1 MELMVKP
8 PNIPRWKIKFK
19 YADGSEVETKIYYE
33 DKQAAYDLWSKNFEV
48 ISIEQDTD
56 TSYIDFINQIIAK
69 SELISQNIKKQLYKY
84 SHNGSYILV
93 KLYTDGKAYYDYCE
107 YQRWDCKAP
116 FNPITWKI
124 SNPKEFCKLFEDDA
138 VKLPQGYVVTPKE
151 IKKMK
156 AQKFYNKNG
165 EVLWVDDLGYIYNA
179 DKFDLPNKGNKAEWE
194 KFHDNENA
202 VLVKYTF
209 ATSSNSYG
217 NPETDWFESEEAFLQ
232 FCASENPNIP
242 VVCLKSSY
250 EILKIGYQK
259 RKPEDRKSILRL
271 PYINLDAELAYGS
284 RPEDIA
290 LTWSKKCSKR
300 WQNSRF
306 YCYDFLCE
314 VIKAYKEWRAKN
326 E

>member
-1 MELMVKP
+1 MELMVKL

-19 YADGSEVETKIYYE
+19 YADGSEGETKIYYE
-33 DKQAAYDLWSKNFEV
+33 DKQAAYDLWNKNFEV

-69 SELISQNIKKQLYKY
+69 SELINQNIKKQLYKY
-84 SHNGSYILV
+84 WHNGSYILV
-93 KLYTDGKAYYDYCE
+93 RLYTDGKAYYDYCE
-107 YQRWDCKAP
+107 YQRWDCTP
-116 FNPITWKI
+116 FNPITWTV
-124 SNPKEFCKLFEDDA
+124 SNPKEFCKLFEYDT

-179 DKFDLPNKGNKAEWE
+179 DKADLPGKYNKAEWK

-202 VLVKYTF
+202 VLVNYTF

-217 NPETDWFESEEAFLQ
+217 TSHTEWFESKEAFLR
-232 FCASENPNIP
+232 FCASESSIP
-242 VVCLKSSY
+242 ITHLKSSY
-250 EILKIGYQK
+250 EILKVGYQGK
-259 RKPEDRKSILRL
+259 KPEDRRSILRL

-284 RPEDIA
+284 HPEDIA
-290 LTWSKKCSKR
+290 STWSKMCSKR
-300 WQNSRF
+300 WQGSSF
-306 YCYDFLCE
+306 CCYDFLCE
-314 VIKAYKEWRAKN
+314 VVKVYKEWRAKN